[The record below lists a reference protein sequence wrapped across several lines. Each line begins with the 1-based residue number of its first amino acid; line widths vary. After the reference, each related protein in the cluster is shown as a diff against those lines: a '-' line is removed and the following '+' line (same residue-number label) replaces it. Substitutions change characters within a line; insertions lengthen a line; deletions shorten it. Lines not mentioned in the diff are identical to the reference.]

1 VSEEETRARY
11 TQDQLMA
18 MGDRSPLFK
27 YTL

>member
-1 VSEEETRARY
+1 MTEEEIRAKY
-11 TQDQLMA
+11 TDEELEK